1 MIGSLLSTERSCRE
15 GHRTCL
21 PAGGG
26 EHLPSGRGRYGA
38 GVKVEVPQRVQE
50 TLRGREN
57 AVSDKKR
64 VQEVDT
70 EEP

>member
-1 MIGSLLSTERSCRE
+1 MPSCW
-15 GHRTCL
+15 
-21 PAGGG
+21 
-26 EHLPSGRGRYGA
+26 YGA